1 MVYAGMDLDLKKE
14 NEELRE
20 RLSLYE
26 KGYEEVRVAKI
37 LAQSMELHKE
47 YRSFCDY
54 FFGTNPVD
62 ELHKNNYAIVELLS
76 RQISIAKNIQGQ
88 SELYEKYTLLSFLY
102 EKLSNPSGK
111 LLLLLQMTDN
121 EDAGETLAKY
131 MEGKIAI
138 SETKEIL
145 TYYYDLL
152 EKIAN
157 KAKNK
162 NSIWGKFCLCM
173 IDEEEPTTEKERNKR
188 EIRNNTIRNFYRKHG
203 EKMFLPEN
211 LKVLYTHLK
220 KVGIKIDDLHET
232 RLKQILKMHY

>member
-88 SELYEKYTLLSFLY
+88 SELYEKYTLLSFFTVFKHLFKRPVTLEY
-102 EKLSNPSGK
+102 PEKK
-111 LLLLLQMTDN
+111 
-121 EDAGETLAKY
+121 
-131 MEGKIAI
+131 
-138 SETKEIL
+138 
-145 TYYYDLL
+145 
-152 EKIAN
+152 
-157 KAKNK
+157 
-162 NSIWGKFCLCM
+162 
-173 IDEEEPTTEKERNKR
+173 
-188 EIRNNTIRNFYRKHG
+188 
-203 EKMFLPEN
+203 
-211 LKVLYTHLK
+211 
-220 KVGIKIDDLHET
+220 
-232 RLKQILKMHY
+232 